1 MSSNAK
7 ILYVDDEPINLQLFE
22 INFLGKFDILTAEN
36 GYDGLDTLKSNPDIM
51 VVISD
56 MKMPKMDGL
65 NFIRKAKAIYQDK
78 KFCILTGFEISSDI
92 QQALDSGLILKYFSK
107 PFNIQ
112 EIDTALSS
120 ALNPA

>member
-1 MSSNAK
+1 
-7 ILYVDDEPINLQLFE
+7 
-22 INFLGKFDILTAEN
+22 
-36 GYDGLDTLKSNPDIM
+36 M

-65 NFIRKAKAIYQDK
+65 NFIKKAKEIYQDK
-78 KFCILTGFEISSDI
+78 KFCILTGLEINSDI

-112 EIDTALSS
+112 EIDTMLSS
-120 ALNPA
+120 VLKPA